1 MSVQNTGQSMSRHAK
16 YSGSFS
22 HGKSSFQAAFPDA
35 YSRMG
40 RILRRH
46 PLRFFVD
53 LVILP
58 RSDGGGSDSRSETVR
73 SEAGQIHFGGA
84 VERQLG

>member
-1 MSVQNTGQSMSRHAK
+1 MSVQNTGQGMSSHTQ
-16 YSGSFS
+16 YPCSFS
-22 HGKSSFQAAFPDA
+22 HGNALAQASFPDA
-35 YSRMG
+35 DSRMG
-40 RILRRH
+40 RILHRH